1 MVSFNGCACKG
12 SNLDKMVQPAILS
25 VLAQE
30 ELHGYKIIQKIAK
43 TALFN
48 GNKPDPTG
56 VYRHLRVM
64 EKRGLVTSNWDTT
77 NSGPAKRIFK
87 ITEDGYE
94 CLCTWILTLEDYK
107 NTIEKFLDEAKN
119 IINDSGKTRAGDCYN
134 KL

>member
-1 MVSFNGCACKG
+1 MNSLKECACKG
-12 SNLDKMVQPAILS
+12 SNLDKMIQPAILS
-25 VLAQE
+25 ALAE
-30 ELHGYKIIQKIAK
+30 ELHGYKIIQRIAE

-56 VYRHLRVM
+56 VYRHLKTM
-64 EKRGLVTSNWDTT
+64 ESMGLIISSWDTT

-107 NTIEKFLDEAKN
+107 NTIETFLNEAKS
-119 IINDSGKTRAGDCYN
+119 IINNSKLN
-134 KL
+134 KSR